1 MSQRNI
7 LIRQDGTTVVA
18 DFGYSRLLHGERRKD
33 TTPESVIRTYR
44 YLAPEVIA
52 PNAVFL
58 PSPETDTYALAMT
71 IVELGTGARP
81 FREIENGL
89 HLLDRVIEPES
100 YRPPKEKSLGYLGEE
115 HTKEL
120 WKYLEGMWCHRPD
133 DRHDVAIVLQYVEML
148 YQKFLESAPGQQVRV
163 RAMQGVGPELI
174 NFTDRPNYFSGNR
187 RSSLPNTASIIR
199 QNNKKPV
206 DGTRL

>member
-1 MSQRNI
+1 M
-7 LIRQDGTTVVA
+7 TVVA
-18 DFGYSRLLHGERRKD
+18 DFGYSRLLHSEREE
-33 TTPESVIRTYR
+33 TTPESVIRHYR

-52 PNAVFL
+52 RNSAFR
-58 PSPETDTYALAMT
+58 PSPGTDTYALAMT
-71 IVELGTGARP
+71 IVELGTGAPP
-81 FREIENGL
+81 FREIENHWIL
-89 HLLDRVIEPES
+89 VNRVIKPES

-163 RAMQGVGPELI
+163 RAMQGVEPELI
-174 NFTDRPNYFSGNR
+174 NFTDRPNFS
-187 RSSLPNTASIIR
+187 
-199 QNNKKPV
+199 V
-206 DGTRL
+206 GTWI

>member
-18 DFGYSRLLHGERRKD
+18 DFGYSRLLHSQRREE
-33 TTPESVIRTYR
+33 TTPESVIRSYR

-52 PNAVFL
+52 RNATFL

-71 IVELGTGARP
+71 IVELGTGVLP
-81 FREIENGL
+81 FREIENHL
-89 HLLDRVIEPES
+89 HLVDRVIKPES

-115 HTKEL
+115 QTKEL
-120 WKYLEGMWCHRPD
+120 WKYLEGMWCHRPG

-148 YQKFLESAPGQQVRV
+148 YKKFLDSAPGQQVRV

-174 NFTDRPNYFSGNR
+174 NFTDRPNFSGNR
-187 RSSLPNTASIIR
+187 RSFLPNTASIIR